1 MCAYF
6 GRALS
11 VLYTVSVLILHRESF
26 SSSAITLCHVLT
38 SRNVAHASESK
49 GCARVMRTW
58 LWFATKRRKIST
70 WAFPSE
76 SSSNY
81 KFRWSP
87 SHVDPSSS
95 HTSTIDKPSTKLV
108 SRMVS
113 KSMCVPRFVCARKI
127 GTPFWV
133 LVSCEVRVIYNS
145 EAQIE
150 DDLSVALLWLGK
162 DMIWSLDSQFLINF
176 EFALL
181 QVSEWCT
188 AGTSMSI
195 ERSML
200 FWLN

>member
-1 MCAYF
+1 MCSLVA
-6 GRALS
+6 
-11 VLYTVSVLILHRESF
+11 
-26 SSSAITLCHVLT
+26 T
-38 SRNVAHASESK
+38 SRMRQSQKVAQAWCGLDCDLRPNEEK
-49 GCARVMRTW
+49 NEFQAGN
-58 LWFATKRRKIST
+58 ST

-113 KSMCVPRFVCARKI
+113 KSMRVPRFVCARKI

-133 LVSCEVRVIYNS
+133 LVSCEVRVIYNV

-181 QVSEWCT
+181 QWC
-188 AGTSMSI
+188 
-195 ERSML
+195 
-200 FWLN
+200 FK